1 MGTQVIG
8 IGMPKRYLEQLGK
21 HMSLSRFL
29 IERDIP
35 KAGSLDQRQLK
46 EAAIKSNE
54 VLRQLGP
61 DIQWVESYIADDKL
75 FCVYLATS
83 EEIIRKHAQMSGFP
97 ATKIIPIN
105 RVIDPTT
112 AQSSVGPVPLG
123 HAL

>member
-1 MGTQVIG
+1 
-8 IGMPKRYLEQLGK
+8 
-21 HMSLSRFL
+21 MSLHRFI

-35 KAGSLDQRQLK
+35 KAGGLDPRQLK
-46 EAAIKSNE
+46 EAAIKSND

-75 FCVYLATS
+75 FCVYLATG
-83 EEIIRKHAQMSGFP
+83 EEIIHKHAQMSGFP
-97 ATKIIPIN
+97 ATKIIPIK
-105 RVIDPTT
+105 RMIDPTT

>member
-1 MGTQVIG
+1 
-8 IGMPKRYLEQLGK
+8 
-21 HMSLSRFL
+21 MSLSRFL

-35 KAGSLDQRQLK
+35 KAGNLDQRQLK
-46 EAAIKSNE
+46 EAAVKSNE
-54 VLRQLGP
+54 VLRLLGP

-75 FCVYLATS
+75 FCVYLAIS
-83 EEIIRKHAQMSGFP
+83 DDIIRKHAQMSGFP
-97 ATKIIPIN
+97 ATRIIPIK